1 MSAAKRGKRGWR
13 VESGGVQRS
22 WLAASESRE
31 SESWLEKCKPKWH
44 WGSQLKLSS
53 FNALHKRQTIEA
65 RGKGGG
71 EWLQETR
78 VRHTT
83 GNNCCSKRQQQQQ
96 HRVQTT
102 NKQLTSAFAV
112 LRAS

>member
-1 MSAAKRGKRGWR
+1 MAAKRGKGG
-13 VESGGVQRS
+13 VESAEVVACCVRVGVRVKREN
-22 WLAASESRE
+22 WLG
-31 SESWLEKCKPKWH
+31 KCKPKWH

-53 FNALHKRQTIEA
+53 FNALHKRQTEEERA
-65 RGKGGG
+65 EG

-83 GNNCCSKRQQQQQ
+83 GNNCCSKRQQQQ
-96 HRVQTT
+96 VQTT